1 MLLALKAEWKLNM
14 LVISILTSGH
24 AANIL
29 KSVNVTGQRLV
40 VVLVCLVFLR
50 FCLFG
55 WFFPQLLPKDELLTV
70 WLMVCQFFYMVCM
83 LQ

>member
-1 MLLALKAEWKLNM
+1 MLLPLKAEWKLNM

-40 VVLVCLVFLR
+40 VVLVCLGFLR
-50 FCLFG
+50 GFLFVC
-55 WFFPQLLPKDELLTV
+55 FFPSCYLR
-70 WLMVCQFFYMVCM
+70 MNC
-83 LQ
+83 